1 MPPFSSHPQY
11 RPTFRFVDRSIDPF
25 SRDRLSRRLHAH
37 HREETQVRYT
47 KKLGQLA
54 FLPPLSSLSI
64 FARARRMANAKI
76 NVLIL
81 TRLYVSLVSSSPPL
95 PPPLPRLSSEIS
107 VHAFFFFHA
116 RSAKWA
122 AGGMENG
129 EGRGGGRGE
138 GRKGVRKYT
147 KRKAKRA
154 NFIWTRGGGK
164 VHGEYH
170 NAPAVPPFE
179 NRAETGRKL

>member
-81 TRLYVSLVSSSPPL
+81 TRLYVSLVSSPL
-95 PPPLPRLSSEIS
+95 PSPVSLPKFPFTL
-107 VHAFFFFHA
+107 FFFSRAF
-116 RSAKWA
+116 
-122 AGGMENG
+122 GQM
-129 EGRGGGRGE
+129 GRGRDGKRRGE
-138 GRKGVRKYT
+138 EEGGGGRKGVRKYT

-154 NFIWTRGGGK
+154 NFIWTRGGGE